1 MVFFKLG
8 FCFVH
13 PHRGRCIAHRL
24 SVGTNSPDHCS
35 GHSSNHSLL
44 EMENRTSFNIFAT
57 MFTMPFRFANWAH
70 RVTVLLLDHFMGMV
84 ILGIFV
90 LRFFK
95 LLCDFLLN
103 IFFKDSFLQSF
114 FGPFF
119 PASKWAEIITRVLA
133 VEVRRIHPVKVLTL
147 EIYPAENFQQKFIQK
162 KFSYQ
167 KTSHQAVQVVR
178 GLCEIAE
185 LLAQEILGK
194 QCFSKL
200 FSSVCPKN
208 QCLNFHFSRR
218 TVLSALRS
226 LKKRNWATSSWQEVL
241 AKTYVSQSIVPNWFI
256 EWPRGSN
263 MRQMSL
269 SLRGTRQW
277 N

>member
-167 KTSHQAVQVVR
+167 KTSHQAVQVVP
-178 GLCEIAE
+178 GCAKLPNCWHKKFLENNVFQIFCSLCVQKANALISTS
-185 LLAQEILGK
+185 LGER
-194 QCFSKL
+194 
-200 FSSVCPKN
+200 SS
-208 QCLNFHFSRR
+208 
-218 TVLSALRS
+218 LRS